1 MNYLRNLRCIDS
13 HSHFSI
19 DEGEEK
25 VGVECYF
32 PREGNINDYYELA
45 VKNNIVNAMLMPC
58 PTPTIIRENGKI
70 INTPITWQERNGK
83 IVYFSRNIEDGKE
96 IIFEPKNNPYSEVNF
111 RLRKY
116 LLKHN
121 SKGVKFNFIPL
132 IHLVFDTPDYVE
144 ELISLKPKAFKVH
157 GIGLGLDN
165 FSKINTALLKKIGE
179 SKIPIIVHTDF
190 MKGIPKS
197 KIEEVYKANNPLNWI
212 NILEKYEIRALLTHG
227 VRLCKRSADIVKHSQ
242 LFCVGISPDLLIQ
255 SEPARMKENGDYLQ
269 KLITLIGPQY
279 LLLDMDFPWNIT
291 DRETFEPDDGI
302 IKRIKKYI
310 TNSELEDVVYNNAKS
325 FFN

>member
-19 DEGEEK
+19 NEGEEK

-45 VKNNIVNAMLMPC
+45 VKNNIVEAMLMPC
-58 PTPTIIRENGKI
+58 PTPIIIRENGRI

-83 IVYFSRNIEDGKE
+83 IVYFCRNIENGKE
-96 IIFEPKNNPYSEVNF
+96 KIFEPKDNPYSEINF
-111 RLRKY
+111 RLREY
-116 LLKHN
+116 LLNYN
-121 SKGVKFNFIPL
+121 SKEVKFNFIPL
-132 IHLVFDTPDYVE
+132 IHLVFDTPDYVD

-157 GIGLGLDN
+157 GIGLGLDD
-165 FSKINTALLKKIGE
+165 FSKINTALLKKIGK

-190 MKGIPKS
+190 MDGIPKS
-197 KIEEVYKANNPLNWI
+197 KIEEVYKANDSLNWI
-212 NILEKYEIRALLTHG
+212 SILEKYEIRALLTHG
-227 VRLCKRSADIVKHSQ
+227 VRLCEKSADIVKNSQ

-255 SEPARMKENGDYLQ
+255 SEPARIKMKGDYLK
-269 KLITLIGPQY
+269 KLITLVGTEY
-279 LLLDMDFPWNIT
+279 LLFDMDFPWNIA
-291 DRETFEPDDGI
+291 DRETFEPDNGI
-302 IKRIKKYI
+302 IKRMKEYI
-310 TNSELEDVVYNNAKS
+310 TDSELEDVVYNNAKS